1 MIKHADCC
9 GNESFYINQI
19 HLHQIKGTTI
29 GAKFTVIGS
38 NLIVAY
44 EENKMFSLLPQ
55 IKRKSFPK
63 SNIII

>member
-1 MIKHADCC
+1 MDCC

-19 HLHQIKGTTI
+19 HLHQIKGTPI

-55 IKRKSFPK
+55 IK
-63 SNIII
+63 